1 MSTNVYQLS
10 EIPQVLKFVR
20 PETKPNTSLTKE
32 VFERSQI
39 SVNSWKRV
47 PYSAEDHACKVGL
60 VLDNVIFL
68 YGVLVKF
75 HDHTSCDFW
84 IDLAKKSL
92 ANLDHAEQY
101 FTENQVYIWDTCLD
115 LIKIR
120 REQLLW
126 ILDEFER
133 LEKIQ
138 VQVKNPHYGLLS

>member
-32 VFERSQI
+32 VFEKSKV

-47 PYSAEDHACKVGL
+47 PYSAEDHALKVGL

-68 YGVLVKF
+68 YGVLNQF
-75 HDHTSCDFW
+75 HDHTSCDYW
-84 IDLAKKSL
+84 INLAKESL
-92 ANLDHAEQY
+92 ANLDRAEQY
-101 FTENQVYIWDTCLD
+101 FIENQVYIWDTCLD

-126 ILDEFER
+126 ILAEFER

-138 VQVKNPHYGLLS
+138 VQERNSNHYC

>member
-1 MSTNVYQLS
+1 MSTNTYQLS

-32 VFERSQI
+32 VFEKSKI

-47 PYSAEDHACKVGL
+47 PYSAEDHARNVGL

-68 YGVLVKF
+68 YGVLDKF
-75 HDHTSCDFW
+75 HDHTGCDYW
-84 IDLAKKSL
+84 INLAKKSL
-92 ANLDHAEQY
+92 AILDRAEQY

-126 ILDEFER
+126 ILAEFER

-138 VQVKNPHYGLLS
+138 VQVKNPQPFC

>member
-1 MSTNVYQLS
+1 MTTNIYQLS

-20 PETKPNTSLTKE
+20 PETKPDTSLTKG
-32 VFERSQI
+32 VFEKSNTA
-39 SVNSWKRV
+39 VNSWKRV
-47 PYSAEDHACKVGL
+47 PYSAESHARTVGL

-68 YGVLVKF
+68 YGVLNQF
-75 HDHTSCDFW
+75 HDHRSCDFW
-84 IDLAKKSL
+84 INSAKESL
-92 ANLDHAEQY
+92 ASLDPAEQY

-126 ILDEFER
+126 ILAEFER

-138 VQVKNPHYGLLS
+138 VQVKNPQPFC